1 MAKVFLWKNK
11 IDAITNE
18 LESYIIQNELIE
30 DIVKDYDTM
39 LSAEERKFSFG
50 ESSVFLINTREN
62 KLIEVQVKAIQLQN
76 KFLSTKA
83 KLFNSLG
90 VLPN

>member
-1 MAKVFLWKNK
+1 
-11 IDAITNE
+11 
-18 LESYIIQNELIE
+18 
-30 DIVKDYDTM
+30 M